1 MMKALTV
8 ALATAGAVYLAV
20 PAANAAPRLDGLTQD
35 LSAQTTVRTKTTV
48 RKRGNTTVR
57 TTTRTRA
64 RTYAAPSYYGYYGPT
79 YYTTPYSRPPALVL
93 GFGGWW

>member
-20 PAANAAPRLDGLTQD
+20 PAANAAPRQDGLTQD
-35 LSAQTTVRTKTTV
+35 MSAQTVRTKTVV

-57 TTTRTRA
+57 TTTRVRST
-64 RTYAAPSYYGYYGPT
+64 RTYPAPSYYGYYGPT
-79 YYTTPYSRPPALVL
+79 YYERPYQRPAPVV
-93 GFGGWW
+93 FSIGGWW